1 MNIDPVFKLKDS
13 VDVYTFPGK
22 NNCIQIQFYKINTR
36 EKFTIKV
43 DPKVSKLL
51 ANLDGIST
59 IPEIMQ
65 KLNYSYNTLDSNEL
79 FNYLESR
86 GVIIKVDTSD
96 PDDSSTMDRYSR
108 QINYFDDLLDTQPG
122 LSTQKKLTQKDV
134 VILGTGAI
142 GSSIAI
148 HLVRSGVENITLVD
162 YKRINLGHLTRHLY
176 VTKNTISQYKTD
188 ALKAYL
194 LKINPRCH
202 IKCINT
208 KIKPNSNTFSFIH
221 ESADLVVNTAD
232 EPYIGHITLK
242 IGRDLWEKDIA
253 MYVAGGFDAHLMS
266 TGELIAKGISP
277 CADCCSNTFKQAL
290 KNWKP
295 TYAVENDSLA
305 TKSICTS
312 SKTKKNT
319 FILGGAGGLASQA
332 LFSASYASINIINYL
347 IENHKSSDKFTSR
360 GEYILNKGKMTW
372 IQLENQGG
380 CDVCGN
386 R

>member
-13 VDVYTFPGK
+13 VDVYTFPGEK
-22 NNCIQIQFYKINTR
+22 DSIQIQFYKINTR
-36 EKFTIKV
+36 EKFTITV
-43 DPKVSKLL
+43 DPKVSVLL
-51 ANLDGIST
+51 ANLNGIST

-65 KLNYSYNTLDSNEL
+65 KLNYSYSALDSDEL

-86 GVIIKVDTSD
+86 GVIAKVSTSN
-96 PDDSSTMDRYSR
+96 PDDNPTLHRYSR

-122 LSTQKKLTQKDV
+122 LSTQKKLTQKNV
-134 VILGTGAI
+134 VILGSGAI

-162 YKRINLGHLTRHLY
+162 YKRINLGHLARHLF
-176 VTKNTISQYKTD
+176 VTKKTINQYKTD

-194 LKINPRCH
+194 LRINPRCH
-202 IKCINT
+202 IKCINN
-208 KIKPNSNTFSFIH
+208 KIKPNSSTYSFIH
-221 ESADLVVNTAD
+221 ENTDLVVNTAD

-242 IGRDLWEKDIA
+242 IGRELWEKDIA
-253 MYVAGGFDAHLMS
+253 LYVAGGFDAHLMS

-295 TYAVENDSLA
+295 TYAAENDGLA
-305 TKSICTS
+305 TNTNDIS
-312 SKTKKNT
+312 SKAKENS

-332 LFSASYASINIINYL
+332 LFSASYAAINIINYL
-347 IENHKSSDKFTSR
+347 IDNHKSSDKFTSR

-380 CDVCGN
+380 CNVCGN
-386 R
+386 